1 MEQGMVVGH
10 CQLLQSTAWEV
21 SSYMCFPPVFLKK
34 KKKIKSQGEALQM
47 SQQASML
54 SVH

>member
-21 SSYMCFPPVFLKK
+21 SSYMCFPAVFLK